1 MFISSRTNTDQSPTQ
16 SSQKERRRNKRI
28 ELSLFGRFLD
38 EQSEEHPFQILD
50 ISCSGAVINSDF
62 GMSVGANIVCY
73 IDELGRVAATVTRQT
88 ANGFAV
94 SFKVASHKRDKLAD
108 RLTWLLNK
116 TALGLDEDRAS
127 PRHTASGSVIITRQ
141 DGRQLQCTARDIS
154 LTGASFI
161 TTGPA
166 PHVGEHISTG
176 NIRGCVVRSERGHF
190 AIRYLQKGE

>member
-1 MFISSRTNTDQSPTQ
+1 MLMSSRINTDEIRSQTA
-16 SSQKERRRNKRI
+16 QKERRRFKRI
-28 ELSLFGRFLD
+28 ELVLLGRFLD
-38 EQSEEHPFQILD
+38 EQSEEHPLQIHD
-50 ISCSGAVINSDF
+50 ISCSGAVMNTAF

-88 ANGFAV
+88 ASGFAV

-116 TALGLDEDRAS
+116 TPLGLDEDRTS

-141 DGRQLQCTARDIS
+141 DGRQLQCSARDIS
-154 LTGASFI
+154 LTGASFV
-161 TTGPA
+161 TTGPV
-166 PHVGEHISTG
+166 PHVGEHITTG
-176 NIRGCVVRSERGHF
+176 NIRGCVVRSERGNF